1 MGLLGRSELA
11 EGEGLWIQPCNS
23 IHTWFMRFPI
33 DAIFFDKTGK
43 VLRVY
48 EHLKPWRMTR
58 IVIGAK
64 GVLELPAGA
73 ARGVGVSRND
83 QLVIEE

>member
-43 VLRVY
+43 VA
-48 EHLKPWRMTR
+48 W
-58 IVIGAK
+58 
-64 GVLELPAGA
+64 A
-73 ARGVGVSRND
+73 ARV
-83 QLVIEE
+83 QTTLEEALPH